1 MNNKKSEIQKSRM
14 SSLMCCSGMVAVLTV
29 ISGCSVLPQIR
40 PIEVGGLFI
49 RNNTSTPVN
58 NVEVRVKKTGAKVSC
73 SYIPAGKECSTTFP
87 AKTYQGNPIT
97 VSWEQE
103 GRVWSPREFLVQLP
117 ENLIA
122 DKSTMAVVNIGEHGS
137 ISARLDQ

>member
-1 MNNKKSEIQKSRM
+1 
-14 SSLMCCSGMVAVLTV
+14 MVAVLTI
-29 ISGCSVLPQIR
+29 ISGCMILPKVK
-40 PIEVGGLFI
+40 PIEIGGLFI
-49 RNNTSTPVN
+49 RNSTSTPVK

-73 SYIPAGKECSTTFP
+73 SYVPAGKECSTTFP
-87 AKTYQGNPIT
+87 SKTYQGNPIT

-103 GRVWSPREFLVQLP
+103 WRVWSPREFLVQLP